1 MKKSNVLLVAAI
13 VATISFI
20 AVIAFVL
27 YPMVSNPEIAA
38 KTSFFFF
45 LLFSLTTLL
54 AFIFTWVGYGT
65 NRRGFALTAG
75 ILYTVAMVLTLPLFY
90 FNIVQMVL
98 CFVAYGTMRKE

>member
-1 MKKSNVLLVAAI
+1 MERSNVLLAAAI

-20 AVIAFVL
+20 AVVAYIL
-27 YPMVSNPEIAA
+27 YPTLTVQAYAEN
-38 KTSFFFF
+38 TNFFFF
-45 LLFSLTTLL
+45 LLFSLVTIL

-98 CFVAYGTMRKE
+98 CFVAYGTMRK

>member
-1 MKKSNVLLVAAI
+1 MKRSKVLLAAAI
-13 VATISFI
+13 VATISLV
-20 AVIAFVL
+20 AVITYML
-27 YPMVSNPEIAA
+27 YPMVSNPETAA

-45 LLFSLTTLL
+45 MLFSLTTLL

-75 ILYTVAMVLTLPLFY
+75 ILYAIAMVLTLPLFF

-98 CFVAYGTMRKE
+98 CFVAYGTMRK